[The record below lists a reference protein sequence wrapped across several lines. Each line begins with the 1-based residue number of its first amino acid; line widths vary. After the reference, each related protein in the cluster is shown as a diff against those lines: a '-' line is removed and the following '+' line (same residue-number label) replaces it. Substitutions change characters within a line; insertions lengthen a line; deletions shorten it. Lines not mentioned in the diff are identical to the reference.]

1 MRSTYLPFA
10 LPDIDNEE
18 LLEIKDSLS
27 TNWITTGPKVNQFEK
42 AFAEIVGASYAIAVN
57 SGTAAMHLSLEAS
70 GLTTEDIVVTT
81 PYTFAASAEVIRY
94 FNATPLFVDIDPV
107 TLNLDPQKVLK
118 AIDRLGEKQD
128 NLKAILPVHIGGHP
142 CDLDAI
148 YEISDRYGLAV
159 VEDAAHALPAKY
171 RGRMIGSK
179 KIPKKRLPDTRYQI
193 PEEKQMPD
201 SGSEG
206 EILHLESS
214 IQYPEGKGVEIR
226 NLESGIR
233 HLGSDGGGEGGE
245 RRFVCYS
252 FYATKP
258 LTTGEG
264 GMIVTENEEL
274 AERCRIMSL
283 HGMSR
288 DAWKRYSE
296 EGDWYYEI
304 VAPGY
309 KYNMTDIAA
318 GMGLVQLK
326 KLDRMYQ
333 RRKWIAEKY
342 NQAFGEFAELEAPMS
357 RPEIEHAWHLYILRL
372 NLDQLE
378 INRNQFIDELKK
390 RNIGTSVHFI
400 PLHIHP
406 YYRETYGYKPNDF
419 PVAYQQYQRV
429 ISLPIYSKM
438 SDRDVLDVIEAVE
451 DIVVKHRKGK
461 VY

>member
-1 MRSTYLPFA
+1 MRTTFLPFA
-10 LPDIDNEE
+10 LPDLDNEE

-42 AFAEIVGASYAIAVN
+42 EFAEVVGASFAIAVN
-57 SGTAAMHLSLEAS
+57 SCTAAMHLSLEAS
-70 GLTTEDIVVTT
+70 GLTAEDIVVTT

-94 FNATPLFVDIDPV
+94 FNATPLFVDIDPE
-107 TLNLDPQKVLK
+107 TLNLDPQKVL
-118 AIDRLGEKQD
+118 ATIDRLGERQGKV
-128 NLKAILPVHIGGHP
+128 KAILPVHIGGYP
-142 CDLDAI
+142 CDLDEI
-148 YEISDRYGLAV
+148 YGIANRYVLAV
-159 VEDAAHALPAKY
+159 IEDAAHALPTRYK
-171 RGRMIGSK
+171 GKLIGSGK
-179 KIPKKRLPDTRYQI
+179 LKIGEVPMQMPDARYQMPEKRQI
-193 PEEKQMPD
+193 PEEKRQIPD
-201 SGSEG
+201 RRLEG
-206 EILHLESS
+206 DVRD
-214 IQYPEGKGVEIR
+214 PA
-226 NLESGIR
+226 SGIR
-233 HLGSDGGGEGGE
+233 YP
-245 RRFVCYS
+245 RFVCFS

-264 GMIVTENEEL
+264 GMIVTEDKEL

-318 GMGLVQLK
+318 GMGLAQLK
-326 KLDRMYQ
+326 KLDRMFQ

-342 NQAFGEFAELEAPMS
+342 NQAFGEFAELETPAVK
-357 RPEIEHAWHLYILRL
+357 PEIEHAWHLYLLRL
-372 NLDQLE
+372 NLAQLE
-378 INRNQFIDELKK
+378 INRNQFIEELKK

-406 YYRETYGYKPNDF
+406 YYRETYGYKPEDF
-419 PVAYQQYQRV
+419 PVAYEQYLRV

-438 SDRDVLDVIEAVE
+438 SDRDVLDVIEAVG
-451 DIVVKHRKGK
+451 DVVGRYWKGK